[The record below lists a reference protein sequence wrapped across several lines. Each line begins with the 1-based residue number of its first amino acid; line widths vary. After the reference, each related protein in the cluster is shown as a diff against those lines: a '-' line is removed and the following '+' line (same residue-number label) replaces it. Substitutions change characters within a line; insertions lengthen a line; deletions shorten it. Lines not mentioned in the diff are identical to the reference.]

1 MKIGYA
7 RVSTKDQNL
16 NWAAFRMQI
25 DALKKADCE
34 KIYQE
39 KISGSKTER
48 PQLNK
53 LLENTR
59 KGDVIVIWK
68 LDRLGRSLKHL
79 VQLVYDF
86 MEKGVGLQSLNDP
99 IDTTSPQGRLTFNI
113 FASLAEFEREVI
125 RERTMAGLSAARARD
140 RLGGRPNG
148 LSPHAQKTAMVAE
161 ALYKQGEL
169 SISEITKQLDI
180 SRSTLY
186 RYLRVRGV
194 VIGKTETPSISGKQ
208 K

>member
-16 NWAAFRMQI
+16 NLQI
-25 DALKKADCE
+25 DALKKAGCE

-39 KISGSKTER
+39 KVSGAKTER

-53 LLENTR
+53 LLENVR
-59 KGDVIVIWK
+59 EDDVIVIWK

-79 VQLVYDF
+79 VQLVHDL

-99 IDTTSPQGRLTFNI
+99 IDTTSAQGRLTFNI
-113 FASLAEFEREVI
+113 FAVLAEFEREVI
-125 RERTMAGLSAARARD
+125 RERTMAGLSAARARG
-140 RLGGRPNG
+140 RLGGRPKG
-148 LSPHAQKTAMVAE
+148 LSQEAEKTAMAAE
-161 ALYKQGEL
+161 ALYNQGEL
-169 SISEITKQLDI
+169 SINEITKRLDI

-186 RYLRVRGV
+186 RYLRERGV
-194 VIGKTETPSISGKQ
+194 KIGK
-208 K
+208 